1 MTTATTTAHISK
13 VRPIEDWHIEVALF
27 GDGLEG
33 QKFAAEHGG
42 VVMVHNSGR
51 TTVRIPLPELDRF
64 EAAAQAAG
72 FKTKSMKWSKGW
84 YYYAPPAMAG
94 TFTWGGE
101 GWAYSLGDGRWLG
114 YIWKVGCHPDRPW
127 RGVVVD
133 GGYEPRFDDNLCN
146 LMWRKP
152 AFRGPMPCD
161 VVKAY
166 DVRTWAKEMGLPVPC
181 AYWQVEVIPVGEHPG
196 ENWTDAEPEHHF
208 PEECPWI
215 DGEIV
220 SPLIAED
227 IAGMDA
233 EELEKI
239 SPEWQVVVQWHDEE
253 EPTNYWDTIE
263 VRKPYGIE

>member
-114 YIWKVGCHPDRPW
+114 YIWKAGCHPDRPW
-127 RGVVVD
+127 RGVVID
-133 GGYEPRFDDNLCN
+133 GGYEPRFDDLVD
-146 LMWRKP
+146 LSEFRP
-152 AFRGPMPCD
+152 EYRGPMRRTCGENPEH
-161 VVKAY
+161 
-166 DVRTWAKEMGLPVPC
+166 DVRAWAKRMGIPIPC
-181 AYWQVEVIPVGEHPG
+181 AHWHVEVVPVGEDPG
-196 ENWTDAEPEHHF
+196 ENWTDAEPEHPF

-215 DGEIV
+215 DGEIL
-220 SPLIAED
+220 SPYLAAD
-227 IAGMDA
+227 IAGMDPD
-233 EELEKI
+233 ELEEI
-239 SPEWQVVVQWHDEE
+239 SSEWQVVVAWHDEE
-253 EPTNYWDTIE
+253 EPVEDWKVLQPRE
-263 VRKPYGIE
+263 PA